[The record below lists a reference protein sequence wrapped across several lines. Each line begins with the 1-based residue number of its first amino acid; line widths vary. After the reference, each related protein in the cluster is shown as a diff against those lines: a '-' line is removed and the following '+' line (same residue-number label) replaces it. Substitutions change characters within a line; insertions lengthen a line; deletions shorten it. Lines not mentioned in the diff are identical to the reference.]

1 MDKEVFVVDYQM
13 SNLFSVLR
21 AIEKEGFN
29 PKLTSDPD
37 EIATASA
44 LVLPGVG
51 AFKTAMDNLRQLG
64 LVDPIIDFIHSGK
77 PFMGVCLGLHLLFE
91 ESEEF
96 GLHKGLGVIQGRV
109 KKFHPR
115 EGFQD
120 RVPQIKWNTINPSSL
135 SWQESPLKGINKNAW
150 MYFVHSYFVEPIDKN
165 IILSETK
172 YCGTN
177 YCSSIFQNNIFATQ
191 FHPEKSGKEGLSIYK
206 NWLSRN
212 YE

>member
-1 MDKEVFVVDYQM
+1 MNNEILVVDYQM

-21 AIEKEGFN
+21 AIEKEGYT

-37 EIATASA
+37 KITSA
-44 LVLPGVG
+44 KALILPGVG
-51 AFKTAMDNLRQLG
+51 AFKAAMDNLRHLD
-64 LVDPIIDFIHSGK
+64 LVDPIIDFIQSGK

-96 GLHKGLGVIQGRV
+96 GIHKGLGIIQGRV
-109 KKFHPR
+109 KKFQSR
-115 EGFQD
+115 KGFQD
-120 RVPQIKWNTINPSSL
+120 SIPQIKWNNINPLSL

-150 MYFVHSYFVEPIDKN
+150 MYFVHSYFVEPLDKN
-165 IILSETK
+165 IILSETE
-172 YCGTN
+172 YCGIS
-177 YCSSIFQNNIFATQ
+177 YCSSILQNNIFATQ
-191 FHPEKSGKEGLSIYK
+191 FHPEKSGKEGLKIYK